1 VSLADDLALA
11 IAATRAAG
19 EVAMRHFRQA
29 PKQWEKG
36 PGQVVTEADVAVDRL
51 LHERLLGANPGDGWL
66 SEESEDGPARLGRS
80 RVWIVDPIDGTRSF
94 AEGVPSSR
102 SAWRWSRR
110 APVVGVVLNPATD
123 ELFAAVRGGGAS
135 LNGVPIRA
143 TARDRLE
150 GATIVASRFESRR
163 RRFPDLLPSVE
174 VTTIGSLAYKLALV
188 ASGRYDGYLS
198 WRRTHDW
205 DIAGAA
211 VILAEAGA
219 LLTDADG
226 LPIALNRE
234 RPVHEGLL
242 AGARRCTRCCS
253 TPPAPAGPGMWR
265 GAVLA
270 REQARVARSS
280 GMRGRV
286 RPRSQAGRR

>member
-1 VSLADDLALA
+1 
-11 IAATRAAG
+11 
-19 EVAMRHFRQA
+19 MRYFRQA

-36 PGQVVTEADVAVDRL
+36 PGQVVTEADIAVDRL
-51 LHERLLGANPGDGWL
+51 LHDRLIGPNPGDGWL
-66 SEESEDGPARLGRS
+66 SEESEDDLARLGKS

-94 AEGVPSSR
+94 AEGLPEFTISV
-102 SAWRWSRR
+102 ALVEDG

-135 LNGVPIRA
+135 LNGAPIRA
-143 TARDRLE
+143 TGRDGLE
-150 GATIVASRFESRR
+150 GAAVVASRFESRR
-163 RRFPDLLPSVE
+163 RRFTELLPSVE

-211 VILAEAGA
+211 VLLAEAGGK
-219 LLTDADG
+219 LTDADG
-226 LPIALNRE
+226 RPIALNRE

-242 AGARRCTRCCS
+242 AGGAALHPLLLDATR
-253 TPPAPAGPGMWR
+253 AGRAGH
-265 GAVLA
+265 LA
-270 REQARVARSS
+270 RSLDSARA
-280 GMRGRV
+280 
-286 RPRSQAGRR
+286 

>member
-1 VSLADDLALA
+1 MTLADDLALA
-11 IAATRAAG
+11 LAATRAAG

-36 PGQVVTEADVAVDRL
+36 PGQVVTEADIAVDRL
-51 LHERLLGANPGDGWL
+51 LHERLLGSNPGDGWL
-66 SEESEDGPARLGRS
+66 SEETEDDLAARVGRG

-94 AEGVPSSR
+94 AEGVAEFTISV
-102 SAWRWSRR
+102 ALVEDG
-110 APVVGVVLNPATD
+110 APVVGVVLNPATG
-123 ELFAAVRGGGAS
+123 ELFQAARGGGAS
-135 LNGVPIRA
+135 LNGALIRA
-143 TARDRLE
+143 TGRDRLE

-219 LLTDADG
+219 LFTDADG
-226 LPIALNRE
+226 RPIALNRE
-234 RPVHEGLL
+234 RPIHKGLL
-242 AGARRCTRCCS
+242 AGGAALHPLLLDATRAGRAEHVAARRD
-253 TPPAPAGPGMWR
+253 GG
-265 GAVLA
+265 
-270 REQARVARSS
+270 
-280 GMRGRV
+280 
-286 RPRSQAGRR
+286 